1 MSKIKN
7 KSKIDIIPNSKTVIL
22 CTNNVDKLKLS
33 DSFIDKDTDLITTCA
48 KNITNNSTCDKLV
61 KLLKIKDLFSFEFD
75 TLSTGEKQMIQVCN
89 ILLTDKDTIV
99 MVDAISNVSSL
110 NKEKIFKFIKKL
122 NKTIIYITN
131 NKEDIMYFDN
141 VILYDNEVILNEKLD
156 KAIQMEKEFKSVGF
170 TLPFMSELSLKLKY
184 YNLVEKPIISM
195 DRMVNKLWK

>member
-1 MSKIKN
+1 MN
-7 KSKIDIIPNSKTVIL
+7 KLVVDNSIDYNDI
-22 CTNNVDKLKLS
+22 
-33 DSFIDKDTDLITTCA
+33 FIDKDTDLITTCA